1 MKNKEVEKKEVKE
14 KEIKVKEVKK
24 KASLL
29 KDAMSLFLITLVSG
43 LALSYVYEITKAPI
57 AEQAVQAA
65 EAANKAVFES
75 AASFETSDDLLT
87 LATSTD
93 LATLDANYKG
103 VTIDDVKKAL
113 DETGEIIGYNITVST
128 TSGYKDKIT
137 IVVGYSNEGE
147 ILGIKILTIS
157 ETAGLGMKAKESKFT
172 DQYINKTVDKFVV
185 TKVGAAAD
193 NEIDAISGATITSNA
208 VTNAIN
214 AGISFITENAEIG
227 GGQ

>member
-1 MKNKEVEKKEVKE
+1 MKNKEVKNKEVKI
-14 KEIKVKEVKK
+14 KEEKK
-24 KASLL
+24 KSSLL

-65 EAANKAVFES
+65 EAANKAVFET
-75 AASFETSDDLLT
+75 ADSFVTADDLMT
-87 LATSTD
+87 LAASTD
-93 LATLDANYKG
+93 LAALDANYKG

-113 DETGEIIGYNITVST
+113 DAAGETVGYNITVST

-137 IVVGYSNEGE
+137 IVIGYNNAGE
-147 ILGIKILTIS
+147 ILGIKILAIS
-157 ETAGLGMKAKESKFT
+157 ETAGLGMKAKEAKFT

-193 NEIDAISGATITSNA
+193 NEIDAISGATITSSA

-214 AGISFITENAEIG
+214 AGIGFIAENADLG